1 MEKFADWI
9 DKNER
14 KVWLF
19 IGAVLLALAAGE
31 PLLASAVYFL
41 GLAIIPKEG

>member
-1 MEKFADWI
+1 MKEFFDWF
-9 DKNER
+9 DKNGR

-19 IGAVLLALAAGE
+19 IGAVLLALAVDK
-31 PLLASAVYFL
+31 PLVASAVYFL